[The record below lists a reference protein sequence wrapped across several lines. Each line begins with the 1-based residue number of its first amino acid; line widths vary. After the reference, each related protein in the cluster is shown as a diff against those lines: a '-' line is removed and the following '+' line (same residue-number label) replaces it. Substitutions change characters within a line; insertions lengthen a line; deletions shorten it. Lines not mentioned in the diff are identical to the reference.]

1 MIDEKTM
8 VADTLAGIN
17 GELTRFGEMIPQT
30 ENKQLKQTLKQ
41 LRNACETSQ
50 EEIYQLA
57 RAHQYY
63 VPAEKASVQEVQH
76 VKNILTQGSSN
87 LPSQTKHRRSGSSPA
102 AVFFSFIHMVLLFQG
117 ISFICYLQLT
127 ADEYQSDYHSLSL
140 PHQYRTNAHG
150 SMY

>member
-30 ENKQLKQTLKQ
+30 QNKQLKQTLKQ

-63 VPAEKASVQEVQH
+63 VPAEKAITQEIQH
-76 VKNILTQGSSN
+76 VKNILTQG
-87 LPSQTKHRRSGSSPA
+87 
-102 AVFFSFIHMVLLFQG
+102 
-117 ISFICYLQLT
+117 
-127 ADEYQSDYHSLSL
+127 
-140 PHQYRTNAHG
+140 
-150 SMY
+150 

>member
-57 RAHQYY
+57 RAHKYY
-63 VPAEKASVQEVQH
+63 VPAEKASTQEIQH
-76 VKNILTQGSSN
+76 VKNILTQG
-87 LPSQTKHRRSGSSPA
+87 
-102 AVFFSFIHMVLLFQG
+102 
-117 ISFICYLQLT
+117 
-127 ADEYQSDYHSLSL
+127 
-140 PHQYRTNAHG
+140 
-150 SMY
+150 

>member
-57 RAHQYY
+57 KS
-63 VPAEKASVQEVQH
+63 PSV
-76 VKNILTQGSSN
+76 LCAG
-87 LPSQTKHRRSGSSPA
+87 
-102 AVFFSFIHMVLLFQG
+102 
-117 ISFICYLQLT
+117 
-127 ADEYQSDYHSLSL
+127 
-140 PHQYRTNAHG
+140 
-150 SMY
+150 

>member
-63 VPAEKASVQEVQH
+63 VPAEKASVKEVQH
-76 VKNILTQGSSN
+76 VKNILTQG
-87 LPSQTKHRRSGSSPA
+87 
-102 AVFFSFIHMVLLFQG
+102 
-117 ISFICYLQLT
+117 
-127 ADEYQSDYHSLSL
+127 
-140 PHQYRTNAHG
+140 
-150 SMY
+150 

>member
-50 EEIYQLA
+50 EEIYQLT

-63 VPAEKASVQEVQH
+63 VPAEKASTQEIQH
-76 VKNILTQGSSN
+76 VKNILTQG
-87 LPSQTKHRRSGSSPA
+87 
-102 AVFFSFIHMVLLFQG
+102 
-117 ISFICYLQLT
+117 
-127 ADEYQSDYHSLSL
+127 
-140 PHQYRTNAHG
+140 
-150 SMY
+150 

>member
-1 MIDEKTM
+1 M

-63 VPAEKASVQEVQH
+63 VPAEKANTQEIQH
-76 VKNILTQGSSN
+76 VKNILTQG
-87 LPSQTKHRRSGSSPA
+87 
-102 AVFFSFIHMVLLFQG
+102 
-117 ISFICYLQLT
+117 
-127 ADEYQSDYHSLSL
+127 
-140 PHQYRTNAHG
+140 
-150 SMY
+150 